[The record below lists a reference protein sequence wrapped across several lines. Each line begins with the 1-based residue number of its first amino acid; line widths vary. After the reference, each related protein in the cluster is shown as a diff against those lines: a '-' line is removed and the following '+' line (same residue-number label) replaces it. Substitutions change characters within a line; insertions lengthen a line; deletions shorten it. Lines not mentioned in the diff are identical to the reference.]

1 MFDSNFFSKKQVE
14 KFLIATCGK
23 GVRRDKATM
32 EYIRKM
38 ARNVESAYEI
48 GLRDGENGT
57 ELVDKAQ
64 LYSDSSAL
72 SELAMSAIDFAY
84 SAYSTGHLV
93 GSAKR
98 GDCG

>member
-1 MFDSNFFSKKQVE
+1 MFDSNFFSRKRVE
-14 KFLIATCGK
+14 NYLIAVCGK

-32 EYIRKM
+32 EYIKKM
-38 ARNVESAYEI
+38 ARNAECAYEI
-48 GLRDGENGT
+48 GLRDGENG
-57 ELVDKAQ
+57 AQ
-64 LYSDSSAL
+64 LYPDSSAL

>member
-1 MFDSNFFSKKQVE
+1 MFDTNFFSRKRVE
-14 KFLIATCGK
+14 NYLIAVCGK

-38 ARNVESAYEI
+38 ARNAECAYEI

-57 ELVDKAQ
+57 ELVEKAQ
-64 LYSDSSAL
+64 LYPDSSAL

-84 SAYSTGHLV
+84 SAYSAGHLV